1 MIEYKHRVFYVYFSV
16 SVRVAVDNIFYRLVS
31 IVPEDVS
38 RKIDRISRVGPVFN
52 FAFTEVKKSAV
63 KENMVLDLIEVGR
76 FCSDGV
82 IKEVVVKL
90 EAHSEFGSDNGIEE
104 VVDIRR
110 RIINIHLSCRPGNEH
125 FKRISGDVR
134 ILICSSQL
142 GTVYN
147 DRCVVGAFCGRLG
160 ERIFLVRNEPYVRF
174 NVYRY

>member
-1 MIEYKHRVFYVYFSV
+1 MIEYEHRVFYVYFSV
-16 SVRVAVDNIFYRLVS
+16 SVCVAVDNIFYRLVS

-38 RKIDRISRVGPVFN
+38 RKIDRICCVGPVFN

-63 KENMVLDLIEVGR
+63 KENMILNFFECGL
-76 FCSDGV
+76 CSDGV

-90 EAHSEFGSDNGIEE
+90 EAHSEFGSDNRIEE

-110 RIINIHLSCRPGNEH
+110 RMISIHLSCRPGNEH

-134 ILICSSQL
+134 ILICFSQI

-147 DRCVVGAFCGRLG
+147 DRFVVGAFCGRLG

>member
-1 MIEYKHRVFYVYFSV
+1 MIEYEHRVFYVYSSV
-16 SVRVAVDNIFYRLVS
+16 SVCVAADNFYRLFG

-63 KENMVLDLIEVGR
+63 KENMMLNFIECGL
-76 FCSDGV
+76 CSDGV
-82 IKEVVVKL
+82 IEEVVVKL

-104 VVDIRR
+104 VVNICR

-134 ILICSSQL
+134 ILICFSQI